1 VSRCF
6 KAKNFPYSDILK
18 ASIGSSPS
26 YVWRS
31 IFNSLWVIN
40 KGSCWNIGDGNTI
53 RIWEDNW
60 IPQHNGFKPITTRR
74 GISNVTKVK
83 ELLHQDGAGWNHQL
97 IDTTFFPID
106 SHQIKQIHIINT
118 SSEDSLMWM
127 HENNG
132 SYSVKSGYKA
142 IQSWKTSSISNPS
155 ISSPDSHL
163 WKKLWALHTIPR
175 HKTILWR
182 ILNNSLPVKSELDKR
197 GIHCIPLCPRCHTKV
212 ETLNHVFMSCPLI
225 TRTWFGSCLSLKIME
240 QPIHDVKDWI
250 ANIIL
255 TEKEDLIIQIAS
267 LTYNIWQAR
276 NQQVFEDLTIPEVDI
291 IQRSERC
298 INEFIQANS
307 PSSSPDISPP
317 YSDRHVLCPRP
328 KRWIK
333 PEAGWVKA
341 NSDAN
346 LQQPTKWGLGAII
359 RDEMG
364 LVMVFAEWEMSGY
377 QDA

>member
-1 VSRCF
+1 
-6 KAKNFPYSDILK
+6 
-18 ASIGSSPS
+18 
-26 YVWRS
+26 
-31 IFNSLWVIN
+31 
-40 KGSCWNIGDGNTI
+40 
-53 RIWEDNW
+53 
-60 IPQHNGFKPITTRR
+60 
-74 GISNVTKVK
+74 
-83 ELLHQDGAGWNHQL
+83 
-97 IDTTFFPID
+97 
-106 SHQIKQIHIINT
+106 
-118 SSEDSLMWM
+118 MWM

-132 SYSVKSGYKA
+132 SYYVKNGYKA

-212 ETLNHVFMSCPLI
+212 ETLNHIFMSCPLI

-240 QPIHDVKDWI
+240 QPIHDFKDWI

-255 TEKEDLIIQIAS
+255 TEKEDLIIQIGS
-267 LTYNIWQAR
+267 LTYNIWQVR
-276 NQQVFEDLTIPEVDI
+276 NQQVFEDLTIHEVDI

-307 PSSSPDISPP
+307 PSSSPDISTPHC
-317 YSDRHVLCPRP
+317 DRPVLCPRP

-341 NSDAN
+341 NNDAN

-364 LVMVFAEWEMSGY
+364 LVMVSAEWEMSGY
-377 QDA
+377 GDAQLAEAYALLQTVRLAIDCGFKRMVFEGDNEKVFNLVQNDISDIRSYLGRILNEIQKLQSQIDTCRFSVISRAANSVAHNLAHLAHSDPNRIWIEEVPYSTQEVYFHDLAH